1 VPPLD
6 TLAVY
11 GASDYAVTAD
21 GGDFTVHIVVGV
33 DPEGHMYVL
42 DLWRK
47 QAASDEWVE
56 AFCSLVKQWKPREWA
71 EEKGQI
77 KAGVG
82 PFLERMQRERQAF
95 VYRRDFPVRGDKSV
109 RAQSIRGRMAVD
121 GLYVHQDAPWFAT
134 LRSELLSFP
143 AGRHDDIVD
152 ALGLI
157 GQLLDTIMA
166 GNKPD
171 VPKNPQQDSG
181 YRTLSLEH
189 GSLNEWLVY

>member
-1 VPPLD
+1 
-6 TLAVY
+6 
-11 GASDYAVTAD
+11 
-21 GGDFTVHIVVGV
+21 
-33 DPEGHMYVL
+33 
-42 DLWRK
+42 
-47 QAASDEWVE
+47 
-56 AFCSLVKQWKPREWA
+56 
-71 EEKGQI
+71 
-77 KAGVG
+77 
-82 PFLERMQRERQAF
+82 
-95 VYRRDFPVRGDKSV
+95 
-109 RAQSIRGRMAVD
+109 MAVD
-121 GLYVHQDAPWFAT
+121 GLYVPQDASWFAT